1 MASLP
6 LTRLDLT
13 TSSVAE
19 ELGLVALTD
28 IASAV
33 SNEPQHRIIG
43 GHMVSLHVRRW
54 RLDLFRETADADIGV
69 VPAAVRTPELVD
81 RLQALGYRR
90 FAGNRFGRA
99 VDGLPTVDGRVPEAV
114 VDILVPSYTSRPRQT
129 LSFGDHLT
137 TTEVPGLALALQR
150 PAVDIP
156 ISFRRTDGYLVQT
169 SVRIPDET
177 AALALKV
184 LTRSVRNE
192 DKDAVDV
199 WRCLEV
205 CVAAGISNRDFGADT
220 ESVDRILST
229 DFGRGGPGI
238 QAIRA
243 SQRLSTRATEQLE
256 TRIQALIHRILSPS

>member
-1 MASLP
+1 
-6 LTRLDLT
+6 
-13 TSSVAE
+13 
-19 ELGLVALTD
+19 
-28 IASAV
+28 
-33 SNEPQHRIIG
+33 
-43 GHMVSLHVRRW
+43 
-54 RLDLFRETADADIGV
+54 
-69 VPAAVRTPELVD
+69 
-81 RLQALGYRR
+81 
-90 FAGNRFGRA
+90 
-99 VDGLPTVDGRVPEAV
+99 
-114 VDILVPSYTSRPRQT
+114 
-129 LSFGDHLT
+129 
-137 TTEVPGLALALQR
+137 LALALQR

-243 SQRLSTRATEQLE
+243 SRRLSTRATEQLE